1 MKENFILC
9 AILSGILIQ
18 PLFAGPEDTAGTPS
32 HAVKTFYTSMAK
44 TDFSTAKKYVQAKEL
59 VDMITSV
66 ESLSKEVPDL
76 KKETTEQF
84 SPFAKAKYLS
94 EKVTGGEAEVT
105 YSVQEKG
112 KVKRETLR
120 LRKIG
125 GIWKITE

>member
-1 MKENFILC
+1 
-9 AILSGILIQ
+9 
-18 PLFAGPEDTAGTPS
+18 
-32 HAVKTFYTSMAK
+32 
-44 TDFSTAKKYVQAKEL
+44 
-59 VDMITSV
+59 MITSV

-76 KKETTEQF
+76 KKETAEQF
-84 SPFAKAKYLS
+84 SPFAGAKYLS

-112 KVKRETLR
+112 KGKRETLK